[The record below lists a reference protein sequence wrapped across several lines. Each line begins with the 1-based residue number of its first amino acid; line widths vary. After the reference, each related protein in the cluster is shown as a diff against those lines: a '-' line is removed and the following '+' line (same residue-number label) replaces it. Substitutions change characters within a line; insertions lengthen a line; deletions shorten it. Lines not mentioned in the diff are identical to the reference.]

1 VFVLP
6 KAHYDAIIEQAL
18 AETPFECCGILA
30 GKDGRV
36 LRRYPTANARR
47 SLVEYAIDPRELL
60 RIIREIEDNDWQV
73 VGIYH
78 SHTRTEARPSWKD
91 ISAAGYP
98 EARYL
103 IVSLRDP
110 ARPRLRAFRIEER
123 QPSPA
128 VKRRLEREQQR
139 LREVAQGLPEAEQRR
154 IEDEWWS
161 LNMVTQRRVREEE
174 LVIGG

>member
-6 KAHYDAIIEQAL
+6 REHYEAIVEQAQ

-30 GKDGRV
+30 GKDGKV

-47 SLVEYAIDPRELL
+47 SLVEYVIDPRELL
-60 RIIREIEDNDWQV
+60 KIIREIEDNDWEV

-78 SHTRTEARPSWKD
+78 SHTRTEAKPSWKD

-103 IVSLRDP
+103 IVSLRNP
-110 ARPRLRAFRIEER
+110 ARPQVRVFRIEAR
-123 QPSPA
+123 KPSAA
-128 VKRRLEREQQR
+128 VKRRLEREHAR
-139 LREVAQGLPEAEQRR
+139 LRAVAKDLPEAEQRR

-161 LNMVTQRRVREEE
+161 LNMVTQRRAREEE
-174 LVIGG
+174 LVVEG